1 MRELLTQQTVNLL
14 KVRAFILKKARE
26 YLDKQGFFE
35 VQGPILVPVSAGS
48 SNSFEVKYYDSK
60 VCLTKGL
67 LPYGKIFAE
76 SLGKVYSISPSFRKE
91 KCDNRHLT
99 EYWRIEIVLKCNL
112 EDIMNLQEQLVSFL
126 CNSLT
131 EIKETLKSFNRL
143 DQDFVNTDSHYARI
157 TYDEVLEILQKDG
170 FQVFWGQELNG
181 ELQKHLSLKLSQPFF
196 IWKRPFTAD
205 TFFCKGDTEKP
216 ELSRSADLFAPEGY
230 GEVASSIEL
239 LNGAKLQSR
248 LEQAHISKD
257 KQEWLLKFYEDNSI
271 QYSSFAMG
279 IERLLQWICKL
290 EKIEQTTPLTSIK
303 HH

>member
-1 MRELLTQQTVNLL
+1 MRELLTQQTANLL

-35 VQGPILVPVSAGS
+35 VQGPILVPLSAGS
-48 SNSFEVKYYDSK
+48 SNSFEVNYYDSK

-67 LPYGKIFAE
+67 LPG
-76 SLGKVYSISPSFRKE
+76 
-91 KCDNRHLT
+91 N
-99 EYWRIEIVLKCNL
+99 
-112 EDIMNLQEQLVSFL
+112 
-126 CNSLT
+126 
-131 EIKETLKSFNRL
+131 
-143 DQDFVNTDSHYARI
+143 
-157 TYDEVLEILQKDG
+157 
-170 FQVFWGQELNG
+170 
-181 ELQKHLSLKLSQPFF
+181 
-196 IWKRPFTAD
+196 
-205 TFFCKGDTEKP
+205 TEKP
-216 ELSRSADLFAPEGY
+216 ELTRSADLLAPEGY

-257 KQEWLLKFYEDNSI
+257 KQDWLLKFYEDNSI